1 MWKKLKKR
9 KIQRLLKG
17 SFPPLLGGVLFSNAK
32 KEPKRLNRFT
42 LLRSNSFAIG
52 KPTHPSKVYPM
63 LCFFHRFYEAPTKA
77 RHWIFGFIDFMFPK
91 GNIPFIKPYL
101 SPKIYKTLGKR

>member
-1 MWKKLKKR
+1 
-9 KIQRLLKG
+9 
-17 SFPPLLGGVLFSNAK
+17 
-32 KEPKRLNRFT
+32 
-42 LLRSNSFAIG
+42 
-52 KPTHPSKVYPM
+52 M

-101 SPKIYKTLGKR
+101 SPKIYKTLGKNKTSALYKPKTIFNKNNCPIICDIYRKSLSLSIENKEINKPLKLVWLPV

>member
-17 SFPPLLGGVLFSNAK
+17 SFPPYWGGVLFSNAK

-52 KPTHPSKVYPM
+52 KPTHPSKV
-63 LCFFHRFYEAPTKA
+63 CFFIPIRTIGKEIDTVL
-77 RHWIFGFIDFMFPK
+77 FGVPALM
-91 GNIPFIKPYL
+91 
-101 SPKIYKTLGKR
+101 GKHGMMK

>member
-1 MWKKLKKR
+1 
-9 KIQRLLKG
+9 
-17 SFPPLLGGVLFSNAK
+17 
-32 KEPKRLNRFT
+32 
-42 LLRSNSFAIG
+42 
-52 KPTHPSKVYPM
+52 M

-101 SPKIYKTLGKR
+101 SPKIYKTLGKDNTLKSANYKLFLTKIIVLLFATFIENYYL

>member
-1 MWKKLKKR
+1 
-9 KIQRLLKG
+9 
-17 SFPPLLGGVLFSNAK
+17 
-32 KEPKRLNRFT
+32 
-42 LLRSNSFAIG
+42 
-52 KPTHPSKVYPM
+52 M

-91 GNIPFIKPYL
+91 GNIPFIKPYR

>member
-1 MWKKLKKR
+1 
-9 KIQRLLKG
+9 
-17 SFPPLLGGVLFSNAK
+17 
-32 KEPKRLNRFT
+32 
-42 LLRSNSFAIG
+42 
-52 KPTHPSKVYPM
+52 M

-101 SPKIYKTLGKR
+101 LPQIYKTLGKKIKRRKSVVYKLYLKKIIVLL